1 MLVLAVLVLVVEVVA
16 VMVVVVVESRSLQ
29 KSLDNQYGVFSDS
42 RYGNFTH
49 CLVTLPAW
57 RPGVAKH
64 VGHTTLSSAK
74 NRFSPLLGCTH
85 YDIILH

>member
-16 VMVVVVVESRSLQ
+16 VMVVVESRSLQ

-49 CLVTLPAW
+49 CLVTLPA
-57 RPGVAKH
+57 
-64 VGHTTLSSAK
+64 
-74 NRFSPLLGCTH
+74 
-85 YDIILH
+85 

>member
-1 MLVLAVLVLVVEVVA
+1 MLVVVVVVS
-16 VMVVVVVESRSLQ
+16 VMVVVESRSLQ
-29 KSLDNQYGVFSDS
+29 KSMKSQYGVFSDS